1 MKKETEIEFRVLEKR
16 RPKHATYY
24 DIDISVGELLRF
36 LWVREEKREWKS
48 TKSTSAMPTN

>member
-36 LWVREEKREWKS
+36 LWVREEKREWK
-48 TKSTSAMPTN
+48 